1 MQEQPNPVRVKCG
14 GMALK
19 ATIFKADVQISDLDR
34 HYYGNHSLT
43 LARHPSETD
52 ERLMVRLLA
61 FCLHASETLRFGRG
75 LSTED
80 EADLLDTDATGSVRH
95 WIDVGTPDPR
105 DIRKACGKAE
115 RVTVLAYGRTVEVW
129 WRQNTEALSAPRNLT
144 VCRLTVATSETLAA
158 LACRSMS
165 IQCTIQDG
173 VAWLTSGA
181 ATVEVHPEMLQDP
194 AG

>member
-1 MQEQPNPVRVKCG
+1 
-14 GMALK
+14 MALK

-34 HYYGNHSLT
+34 HYYGTHSLT

-80 EADLLDTDATGSVRH
+80 EPDLLEVDATGSVQH
-95 WIDVGTPDPR
+95 WIDVGAPDPR
-105 DIRKACGKAE
+105 DIRKACGKAA
-115 RVTVLAYGRTVEVW
+115 RVTVLTYGRSVDVW
-129 WRQNTEALSAPRNLT
+129 WRQHREALSAQGNL
-144 VCRLTVATSETLAA
+144 VVLRLPVATSGALAA
-158 LACRSMS
+158 LASRAMS

-173 VAWLTSGA
+173 VAWMTSPE
-181 ATVEVHPEMLQDP
+181 ATIEAHPEVLQDSS
-194 AG
+194 G

>member
-1 MQEQPNPVRVKCG
+1 
-14 GMALK
+14 MALK

-34 HYYGNHSLT
+34 HYYGTHFLT

-80 EADLLDTDATGSVRH
+80 EPDLLEIDATGSVQH
-95 WIDVGTPDPR
+95 WIDVGAPDSR
-105 DIRKACGKAE
+105 DIRKACGRAG
-115 RVTVLAYGRTVEVW
+115 RVTVLTYGRTVDVW
-129 WRQNTEALSAPRNLT
+129 WRQHREALSAQSNLI
-144 VCRLTVATSETLAA
+144 VLRLPVATSGTLAA
-158 LACRSMS
+158 LASRNMS

-173 VAWLTSGA
+173 VAWLTSGE
-181 ATVEVHPEMLQDP
+181 ATIEAHPEVLQDP
-194 AG
+194 SR